1 MIRWLQPGLGIKR
14 WIFLIA
20 CSALA
25 LGFGVALFL
34 DPILSLFEGNALLWG
49 GGVLLGLVGIVVGAI
64 GIVFTVASSTQHGT
78 GSLYRTLKRQYE
90 LESGPRIVAIG
101 GGTGLSTL
109 LRGFKKISANL
120 TAIVAVTDDG
130 GSSGR
135 LREVYDVPAPG
146 DLRNCLVALAPEE
159 ERLSEVVSYRFSE
172 GEELEGHSLGNLLL
186 TALSDINGGFAEG
199 IRECSEVLNVQGR
212 VLPAMLGTPEL
223 QAELTD
229 GRTVVGETTIADA
242 EGVPEN
248 LAIGEGPVQ
257 ANPEAIASLIDADCI
272 VVGPGSLYTSILTNF
287 LEPELCRAFT
297 RSSAPKVYV
306 SNLMTE
312 AGETEGLSV
321 ADHLEKF
328 REVPPEPIEFDYVL
342 VNTRQAP
349 RRLLED
355 YEEEGAEQVVFDYD
369 RVKEY
374 NCEVLTGNFMS
385 IGDHLRHDIQSVTNE
400 IHGIINREVM
410 KQR

>member
-14 WIFLIA
+14 WIVLIA
-20 CSALA
+20 CSALV
-25 LGFGVALFL
+25 LGFGMALFI
-34 DPILSLFEGNALLWG
+34 DPLLSLFEGNALLWG
-49 GGVLLGLVGIVVGAI
+49 GGVLLGLAGIVAGVTG
-64 GIVFTVASSTQHGT
+64 VVLTVASRTQHGSR
-78 GSLYRTLKRQYE
+78 SLYRTLKRQSE

-109 LRGFKKISANL
+109 LRGFKRISANL

-135 LREVYDVPAPG
+135 LREEYDVPAPG

-212 VLPAMLGTPEL
+212 VLPSMLGTPEL
-223 QAELTD
+223 QAGLPD

-242 EGVPEN
+242 EGVPET
-248 LAIGEGPVQ
+248 LSIGEGPVE
-257 ANPEAIASLIDADCI
+257 ANPEAIASVIDSDCV

-287 LEPELCRAFT
+287 LEPELCRAIT
-297 RSSAPKVYV
+297 RSPAPKVYV

-312 AGETEGLSV
+312 AGETEGYSV

-328 REVPPEPIEFDYVL
+328 REIPPEPIEFDYVI

-349 RRLLED
+349 ERLLED
-355 YEEEGAEQVVFDYD
+355 YREEGSEQVVFDYD
-369 RVKEY
+369 RVK
-374 NCEVLTGNFMS
+374 NFDCELLTGNFMS
-385 IGDHLRHDIQSVTNE
+385 IGEHLRHDIQRLTDE
-400 IHGIINREVM
+400 IQGIINREAM
-410 KQR
+410 KEP